1 MKQGNSQSFDRATE
15 RRVNVSRRHFLQGL
29 GVCVALPAFE
39 SLLPSTLRA
48 AEAIGGAT
56 SGAAAS
62 SLATTATGA
71 PLRMA
76 FVYFPNGARQDYW
89 WPKVTENDIEFGRT
103 DLQLG
108 CTDFQLGRTMQPLE
122 RLKTHVQVL
131 GGLDHLNATPG
142 PDGAG
147 DHARANGTFLTGV
160 RVRKT
165 AGADI
170 HAGVSVDQVAAEHI
184 GHLTRFPSLEL
195 SCEPARKSGN
205 CDSGYSCAYQY
216 NLAWRSPT
224 APLAPEANPRLV
236 FERLFGAGP
245 QGQRRENY
253 DRRQQQQQSI
263 LDFVLDDARS
273 LQKNLAGRDQ
283 QKLDDYL
290 TSVRE
295 IEQRIQSAEQF
306 GQPPD
311 PAIDTPAGI
320 PASYEEHL
328 HLMYSM
334 LVLAFQTD
342 STRIVTMLMAHDGS
356 NRPFPELSISAG
368 HHDLSHHHGN
378 EEMLAKVGEIDQWY
392 MKQFAWF
399 LDKLD
404 QTQDVDGQ
412 SLLHNSMI
420 VYGCGNSD
428 GNRHTHVN
436 LPIVLAGNGGGT
448 FSPGRYVK
456 FNSIPACNLFL
467 SMLDRLGVQSV
478 PRFGDSTA
486 RAQGV

>member
-1 MKQGNSQSFDRATE
+1 MKARATE
-15 RRVNVSRRHFLQGL
+15 HLATADQSSAVTRRRFLQGL

-39 SLLPSTLRA
+39 SLVPSTVR
-48 AEAIGGAT
+48 
-56 SGAAAS
+56 AAAS
-62 SLATTATGA
+62 AASESAPLASTITGA

-89 WPKVTENDIEFGRT
+89 WPKVAANETESAPTG
-103 DLQLG
+103 LQYG
-108 CTDFQLGRTMQPLE
+108 CTDFQFGRTMQPLE
-122 RLKTHVQVL
+122 TVRQHVQVL

-170 HAGVSVDQVAAEHI
+170 HAGVSVDQVAATHI
-184 GHLTRFPSLEL
+184 GQLTRFPSLEL

-224 APLAPEANPRLV
+224 SPLAPEANPRLV
-236 FERLFGAGP
+236 FERLFGSGSPGERQA
-245 QGQRRENY
+245 NY
-253 DRRQQQQQSI
+253 QRRQQQQRSI

-273 LQKNLAGRDQ
+273 LQRNLAGRDQ

-290 TSVRE
+290 ASVRE
-295 IEQRIQSAEQF
+295 IEQRIQSAERF
-306 GQPPD
+306 GEPPD
-311 PAIDTPAGI
+311 PSMDTPAGI

-342 STRIVTMLMAHDGS
+342 CTRIATMLMAHDGS
-356 NRPFPELSISAG
+356 NRPFPELNITAG

-378 EEMLAKVGEIDQWY
+378 EEMLAKVGEIDRWY
-392 MKQFAWF
+392 MKEFAWF
-399 LDKLD
+399 LTKLE

-420 VYGCGNSD
+420 VYGCGNAD
-428 GNRHTHVN
+428 GNRHTHNN

-448 FSPGRYVK
+448 LAPGRYTR

-467 SMLDRLGVQSV
+467 SMLDRLGLQEV
-478 PRFGDSTA
+478 PRFGDSTG
-486 RAQGV
+486 RAVGI